1 MKELN
6 EKEQVILQAIEKL
19 GGRSFSKKIAQVAE
33 MNPATASKYLM
44 SLEVKGVIVKDDS
57 QRPHIYWEIPKK
69 AIV

>member
-19 GGRSFSKKIAQVAE
+19 GGRSFSKKIAETAE
-33 MNPATASKYLM
+33 MKPATASKYLM
-44 SLEVKGVIVKDDS
+44 TLESKGIVKKDDS

-69 AIV
+69 AKI